1 MNMFIV
7 KIIWDPTLEIFSLL
21 AYLEESLLGK
31 TNYSMLMYIFFY
43 CFSFIHTLTESW
55 FSSDS
60 KNVTLLFDIYFYKYL
75 IAYNIF
81 FSNACQKQRT
91 PFKEKYFSFYILI
104 CTYKLLVKNSPR
116 RWGFC
121 CYPQILSCYS
131 KIGVVQK
138 PISIFLGKIIVQ
150 LLFLSWKEVRLGKW
164 NFLG

>member
-81 FSNACQKQRT
+81 FSNACQNR
-91 PFKEKYFSFYILI
+91 EHH
-104 CTYKLLVKNSPR
+104 
-116 RWGFC
+116 
-121 CYPQILSCYS
+121 S
-131 KIGVVQK
+131 KK
-138 PISIFLGKIIVQ
+138 SIFL
-150 LLFLSWKEVRLGKW
+150 FT
-164 NFLG
+164 F